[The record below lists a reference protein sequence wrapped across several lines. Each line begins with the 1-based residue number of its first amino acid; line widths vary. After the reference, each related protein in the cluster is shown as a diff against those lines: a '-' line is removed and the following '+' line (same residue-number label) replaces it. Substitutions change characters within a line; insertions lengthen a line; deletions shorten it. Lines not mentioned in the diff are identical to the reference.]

1 MGTLNQLT
9 ISELS
14 AKLTNRE
21 VSAREAV
28 QACLDQISRVDG
40 KIHAFIS
47 HNAADALAQ
56 ADAAD
61 KLLTDKSLSVN
72 LPLLGVPIAVK
83 DVLAVKD
90 QPLNCGSKIL
100 GDFVSPYDATAIQKL
115 KAAGAIIFGRL
126 NMDEFAM
133 GSSTEN
139 SAFGVTRNPW
149 DTTRIPGG
157 SSGGSAAAVAADECI
172 ASLGT
177 DTGGSIRQPAALCGV
192 VGMKPSYGRISRYGL
207 VAFAS
212 SLDQI
217 GPFTK
222 SVRDS
227 ALLLEAM
234 SGIDPLD
241 STSVPQPVPHYA
253 ANLDGGIK
261 GLKIGLAKEYMIGGL
276 DPEVKQAVDAA
287 VKELEKLGAEIVE
300 VSLPHTD
307 YAVATYYIIA
317 TAEASANL
325 ARFDGVR
332 YCARVDGEDPIKMYG
347 RTRGAG
353 FGAEVKRR
361 IILGTYVLSSG
372 YYDAYY
378 LRAQKVRTLIRN
390 DFLKAFEKVDAIVTP
405 TTPTAAFKI
414 GEKSDD
420 PLQMYLSDIFTI
432 SCNLAGICG
441 LSLPCGFT
449 KSPKLPIGL
458 QLLGKP
464 FGEETILK
472 IANAYE
478 QSTGWHRE
486 KAPLP

>member
-1 MGTLNQLT
+1 MMLNQLT

-14 AKLTNRE
+14 VKLSKRE
-21 VSAREAV
+21 ISASEIM
-28 QACLDQISRVDG
+28 QSCLDQISRVDG

-47 HNAADALAQ
+47 HDATDALSQ
-56 ADAAD
+56 AEAAD
-61 KLLTDKSLSVN
+61 KLIANGGEANRT
-72 LPLLGVPIAVK
+72 LLGIPIAVK
-83 DVLAVKD
+83 DVLAVKN

-100 GDFVSPYDATAIQKL
+100 GKFISPYNATVVKKL
-115 KAAGAIIFGRL
+115 KAAGAVVFGRC
-126 NMDEFAM
+126 NQDEFAM

-149 DTTRIPGG
+149 DTERIPGG

-192 VGMKPSYGRISRYGL
+192 VGLKPTYGRISRYGL

-222 SVRDS
+222 NVSD
-227 ALLLEAM
+227 AATLLGVL
-234 SGIDPLD
+234 SGHDLRD
-241 STSVPQPVPHYA
+241 STSVSQSVPNYIA
-253 ANLDGGIK
+253 ALDGNIR
-261 GLKIGLAKEYMIGGL
+261 GLKLGLPKEYMIGGL
-276 DPEVKQAVDAA
+276 NAEIKSAVDAS
-287 VKELEKLGAEIVE
+287 VKKFSELGAEIVE
-300 VSLPHTD
+300 ISLPHTD

-325 ARFDGVR
+325 ARFDGIR
-332 YCARVDGEDPIKMYG
+332 YGARVDGNDPIELYSK
-347 RTRGAG
+347 TRGAG

-378 LRAQKVRTLIRN
+378 LRAQKVRTLIRK
-390 DFLKAFEKVDAIVTP
+390 DFLDAFEKVDAIVTP
-405 TTPTAAFKI
+405 TSPTAAFKL

-441 LSLPCGFT
+441 ISIPCGFT

-464 FGEETILK
+464 FGEEALLK
-472 IANAYE
+472 IAHAYE
-478 QSTGWHRE
+478 QNTPWHKE
-486 KAPLP
+486 KAPV